1 MIERYTDH
9 SANERTFLA
18 WVRTGIAV
26 MAFGFLVEKFNLFLT
41 YLAQAAGHPAVAP
54 HGLVHAEVLGVLM
67 LLAGVLVLVL
77 ATARFAVNR
86 ARIARRKDL
95 LGRIGVAGDRAGA
108 GPVRARRAAVR
119 LPGEAGLGF
128 SPTRLIHVDVRRSV
142 QMSTVPGFVATTFQ
156 EGLRWTCA

>member
-1 MIERYTDH
+1 MIERYADH

-54 HGLVHAEVLGVLM
+54 AGLVHAEQLGVLM
-67 LLAGVLVLVL
+67 LLAGVLVIVL

-86 ARIARRKDL
+86 ARIAEAKVFSVASAWPEVVLGIGLSVLGAL
-95 LGRIGVAGDRAGA
+95 LFVYLAK
-108 GPVRARRAAVR
+108 
-119 LPGEAGLGF
+119 LG
-128 SPTRLIHVDVRRSV
+128 
-142 QMSTVPGFVATTFQ
+142 
-156 EGLRWTCA
+156 